1 MVLTSRYS
9 GSTQVIRLHVL
20 SVAQTSSEQ
29 RRSLPLHV
37 SEYRKKDKTLRLY

>member
-9 GSTQVIRLHVL
+9 GSTQVIRLRVL

-29 RRSLPLHV
+29 RRSLLYMYLNI
-37 SEYRKKDKTLRLY
+37 EKKDKTLRLY